1 MEIAMDHMLSG
12 VAVREL
18 FSTDERV
25 IFECLYLAGAGMALR
40 WYQPLQSIKIPYMSV
55 REPCPNNS
63 ILLDSVSPCGGIGG
77 FEGLDNT
84 ACQ

>member
-1 MEIAMDHMLSG
+1 
-12 VAVREL
+12 
-18 FSTDERV
+18 
-25 IFECLYLAGAGMALR
+25 
-40 WYQPLQSIKIPYMSV
+40 MSV